1 MKNYMMIKQRVADFA
16 QFQAAFDELLPRR
29 REYGLIDIGTFREAS
44 EPDTIVVLMEVTD
57 VARAK
62 EYWHSQVLE
71 AGRRKAGVVGPLQAG
86 TDQVWLTNGPVIQEH
101 PDQAERRDSGVH
113 GRSWPRVARCPAVAA
128 LHRSAGLRNDSRST
142 VKRSLVVRTAD
153 D

>member
-1 MKNYMMIKQRVADFA
+1 MSETATPHAVVAPRQLQRRDTSRMKNYMMIKQRVADFA

-29 REYGLIDIGTFREAS
+29 REFGLIDIGTFREAS
-44 EPDTIVVLMEVTD
+44 EPDTIIVLMEVTD

-86 TDQVWLTNGPVIQEH
+86 TDQVWLTNGPVIQ
-101 PDQAERRDSGVH
+101 
-113 GRSWPRVARCPAVAA
+113 
-128 LHRSAGLRNDSRST
+128 
-142 VKRSLVVRTAD
+142 
-153 D
+153 

>member
-1 MKNYMMIKQRVADFA
+1 MDRPSVGPDSDANREGSSSLPPGLGRARYPGAAPAGKSSEGLRRVKNYMMIKQRVADFA

-71 AGRRKAGVVGPLQAG
+71 AGRRRAGVVGPLRAG
-86 TDQVWLTNGPVIQEH
+86 RDQVWLTNGPVIQ
-101 PDQAERRDSGVH
+101 
-113 GRSWPRVARCPAVAA
+113 
-128 LHRSAGLRNDSRST
+128 
-142 VKRSLVVRTAD
+142 
-153 D
+153 